1 MYSAGERVKASS
13 GYKTGGHGTGP
24 GHDSQGSAGSS
35 APLKAQDNRREKI
48 MMTLLFIRVF
58 FLVLSSAAG
67 YLIGNIYQQELPG
80 LLIGL
85 LSGSFLVMIEIMLKR
100 VSVRG
105 LSSVVCG
112 LLFGIIM
119 SKLVADIL
127 ALLPLGVAFH
137 SSLRVVLTLI
147 FSYLGAVIAL
157 RGKDEFN
164 LIIPYVR
171 FRRTDLKEGVVLLD
185 TSAIIDGRVSDI
197 CRSHFLAGRL
207 VVPRFVLHEL
217 QRLADS
223 QDDLKRQ
230 RGRRGLEILRNMQKD
245 PALDIRVHDDDLPGE
260 REVDLKLVK
269 LAKIMEARLCTL
281 DFNLSR
287 MAAIQGVDVLNIN
300 DLISSVRPVVFS
312 GEVIELHVSKEGKE
326 ESQGVGYLE
335 DGTMVVVTDG
345 RRYIGRKIKV
355 AISSVLQTQAGRM
368 IFARAES

>member
-1 MYSAGERVKASS
+1 
-13 GYKTGGHGTGP
+13 
-24 GHDSQGSAGSS
+24 
-35 APLKAQDNRREKI
+35 

-137 SSLRVVLTLI
+137 SSLRVVLTLV

-245 PALDIRVHDDDLPGE
+245 SALDIRVHDDDLPGE

-287 MAAIQGVDVLNIN
+287 MAAIQGVDVLNVN

-326 ESQGVGYLE
+326 ETQGVGYLE

-368 IFARAES
+368 IFARAEG